1 MSKFTPGLPRALITL
16 LLTGPS
22 LSFFLSH
29 WPLTRSRA
37 VWLCCT
43 PFTFLWMEP
52 ESQQTVCV
60 CRGAREGSSYCIVWD
75 YLLACDCVSVC
86 VWLCVCVSFIFF
98 CPLSSF
104 PFILLFPVP
113 VFVSFLIFCVFP
125 SALLF
130 RLFYFNRWLWCSKT
144 EKGYTWAVVSFF
156 RSFLVE
162 PSIFPALIPK
172 KPPKNKRPGV
182 STHALACASV

>member
-1 MSKFTPGLPRALITL
+1 MVSRFTPGLPRALIAL
-16 LLTGPS
+16 LLTGPSLS

-37 VWLCCT
+37 VWLCCS

-52 ESQQTVCV
+52 ESQQTVFN
-60 CRGAREGSSYCIVWD
+60 A
-75 YLLACDCVSVC
+75 VC
-86 VWLCVCVSFIFF
+86 VGERGREAVTAQYEITSLLVIVCVCVSFIFF

-104 PFILLFPVP
+104 PFIPPFPVP
-113 VFVSFLIFCVFP
+113 VFVSFLFFCVFP
-125 SALLF
+125 LF
-130 RLFYFNRWLWCSKT
+130 RLLYFNRWLWCSKT

-162 PSIFPALIPK
+162 SSISCLD
-172 KPPKNKRPGV
+172 PPQKTKNKRPGV
-182 STHALACASV
+182 STRTLTCASV